1 MSDATTIRVPRG
13 LRERIAERARR
24 DRVSQAEVIQAA
36 LDAADRAAFWAQVRR
51 TMTTP
56 EARTE
61 LATEAEA
68 LHNADGLE
76 AEDWSDHPDYPW

>member
-1 MSDATTIRVPRG
+1 MSDATTIRVPRN

-24 DRVSQAEVIQAA
+24 EHISQAQVIQAA
-36 LDAADRAAFWAQVRR
+36 LDEADRAAFWAQVRR

-61 LATEAEA
+61 LVAEADA

-76 AEDWSDHPDYPW
+76 AEDWSDDPDYPW